1 LVTRLGSV
9 NGPPTECSEPPE
21 ETTGSCERKT
31 GPHGEIVVESTYRLP
46 HGATVDRSNVT
57 KPDGTGVIVEAQNV
71 AGSAKQDGE
80 PEMPSPPLSLAQ
92 LTEVA
97 LDPGLTLYP

>member
-1 LVTRLGSV
+1 V
-9 NGPPTECSEPPE
+9 
-21 ETTGSCERKT
+21 
-31 GPHGEIVVESTYRLP
+31 
-46 HGATVDRSNVT
+46 
-57 KPDGTGVIVEAQNV
+57 VEAQDV

-80 PEMPSPPLSLAQ
+80 PGMTAPPLSLAQ